1 MQSVPDMKTI
11 TQHLQ
16 QALVITM
23 VCHCFSTSG
32 KTFGTLCMLDFSSP
46 DRASQHCSLLT
57 LFKHIEYDLQMLQQQ
72 QDLLKREQQADK
84 NLYNY
89 SMRCQIG

>member
-23 VCHCFSTSG
+23 ACHCFGLAENFRYFVYVGLFKPRSG
-32 KTFGTLCMLDFSSP
+32 IT
-46 DRASQHCSLLT
+46 T
-57 LFKHIEYDLQMLQQQ
+57 LFLTHTFKQAIEYDLQMLQQQ